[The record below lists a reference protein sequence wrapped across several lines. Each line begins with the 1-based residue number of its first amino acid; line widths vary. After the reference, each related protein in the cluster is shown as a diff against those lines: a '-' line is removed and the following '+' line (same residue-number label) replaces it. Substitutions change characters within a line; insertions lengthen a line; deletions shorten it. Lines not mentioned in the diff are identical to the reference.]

1 MDVDAGEHRIGGG
14 RRGSHAP
21 SAGRRNAGAGT
32 ATDRGPVMLYTIGK
46 PKAPASNV
54 FQLNTI
60 RSYTHGLVTAPPL
73 GCPLPLQLAW
83 RERLRQANKPD

>member
-1 MDVDAGEHRIGGG
+1 
-14 RRGSHAP
+14 
-21 SAGRRNAGAGT
+21 
-32 ATDRGPVMLYTIGK
+32 MLYTIR
-46 PKAPASNV
+46 KAKAAPSNV

-73 GCPLPLQLAW
+73 GSPLPLQFAW

>member
-1 MDVDAGEHRIGGG
+1 MDVDAGEHCIGGG

-21 SAGRRNAGAGT
+21 GAGRRNRARRAPT
-32 ATDRGPVMLYTIGK
+32 PVMLYTIRK
-46 PKAPASNV
+46 PKAAPSNV